1 MKFNIFVVILALFF
15 GYINVCSAEETTV
28 AQNTDNT
35 EFDMGLDETSDI
47 QETSDRGNN
56 KELNNDNS
64 LMAEENVISAENSE
78 PASIEE
84 TEEKET
90 RFKNIEDEMSYYIEN
105 LNLTTQQMAE
115 AKKIS
120 NDGILKQKQLLMNLY
135 FIRKQAREIEM
146 ENLDKF
152 KAILNAEQKVQL
164 EQLIKL
170 QNKQRYE
177 NEKICI
183 TNKDYKKK

>member
-1 MKFNIFVVILALFF
+1 MKFNIFVVTFALFL
-15 GYINVCSAEETTV
+15 GCVNICSAEETTV
-28 AQNTDNT
+28 TQNTDTT
-35 EFDMGLDETSDI
+35 EIDMGLEETSDA
-47 QETSDRGNN
+47 QETPNPENN
-56 KELNNDNS
+56 DELNNANN
-64 LMAEENVISAENSE
+64 LVAEENIVSTENNE
-78 PASIEE
+78 PQSIEK